1 MPNGTIRR
9 LVRDRGFGFI
19 KSTEG
24 KDYFFHR
31 SQVVGVSFD
40 LLEEGQ
46 SVEFEKGDSP
56 KGPKVVNIKLIK
68 KGE

>member
-24 KDYFFHR
+24 EDYFFHR

-46 SVEFEKGDSP
+46 SVEFEKGDGP
-56 KGPKVVNIKLIK
+56 KGPKAVNIKLIK
-68 KGE
+68 

>member
-1 MPNGTIRR
+1 MANGTIRR
-9 LVRDRGFGFI
+9 LVKNRGFGFI

-31 SQVVGVSFD
+31 SQVVGVSLD

-56 KGPKVVNIKLIK
+56 KGPKEVNIKLIRK
-68 KGE
+68 AN

>member
-31 SQVVGVSFD
+31 SQVVGVF
-40 LLEEGQ
+40 LTC
-46 SVEFEKGDSP
+46 
-56 KGPKVVNIKLIK
+56 
-68 KGE
+68 